1 MTAVLRWEDCSGGWR
16 GLASQ
21 PYGGRRTLLL
31 CGYSFLP
38 RGLLPPPSP
47 PPPAAAFPF
56 FYMEPGKAEYQAV
69 TQKFTGKLTK
79 QQFDE
84 LAPIGNSPT
93 FMTIE
98 TMTTVMPLWMNTSI
112 AIFKDAE
119 ASKAWGWVQV
129 WTVWMVWMVWIM
141 VWTICL

>member
-1 MTAVLRWEDCSGGWR
+1 
-16 GLASQ
+16 
-21 PYGGRRTLLL
+21 
-31 CGYSFLP
+31 
-38 RGLLPPPSP
+38 
-47 PPPAAAFPF
+47 
-56 FYMEPGKAEYQAV
+56 MEPGKAEYQAV

-98 TMTTVMPLWMNTSI
+98 TMATVMPLWMNTSI

-129 WTVWMVWMVWIM
+129 WMVWMAWMVWIM
-141 VWTICL
+141 VWTTCL